1 MGVARYVNLSF
12 IACGLIGWIVFA
24 GLSKFAIELA
34 GAAANRPIIG
44 VNFRVADLLGLIAGV
59 IFAVY
64 LKRKYNTWAM
74 EVGNELSRVTWP
86 TWSEIRVATTVTI
99 ITTINIA
106 MILGLF
112 DYIWAQLSTWIYGL

>member
-12 IACGLIGWIVFA
+12 IACGLIGWIVFS
-24 GLSKFAIELA
+24 GMSKFAIELA

-44 VNFRVADLLGLIAGV
+44 VNFRLEDLVGLIAGV
-59 IFAVY
+59 DFALY

-86 TWSEIRVATTVTI
+86 TWSETRVATTVTI
-99 ITTINIA
+99 ITTIIIA